1 MSDSTGSNAL
11 PSEPGSLDSSKSQVS
26 EISDGISTEPRP
38 SQGWLSGG
46 PALLIGL
53 GLGLAIAFIGT
64 RFMASGGSESQE
76 PPAATAAA
84 QSVSVE
90 SVQSATIDQTID
102 ATGTVEAFDLLTITP
117 EISGLEIRSVLVREG
132 DSVSGG
138 QPLVVL
144 DGTILEAQIREA
156 EAQIASAE
164 AQVRQRQASLAQ
176 AIASSNEADANLT
189 RYSSLADRGAI
200 SQEEL
205 DSRST
210 EAITTQESVGLARAN
225 IESAR
230 ANVASEQANLER
242 LRAQLNKTI
251 IRAPVA
257 GTIAESSATVGDV
270 SSNLNELFRIIQS
283 DQLELAVE
291 VPQTQLSQ
299 IAVGAPVKITASAD
313 ERIQLEGSIR
323 QINPLVDADTRIAT
337 VVISLPNSP
346 LLRPGMFLNAS
357 IVTGSR
363 QGLAV
368 PAEAVLP
375 QPDGTYQVYSVNAD
389 ETVTVQTVAIGDRIS
404 ATPTQPARI
413 EITQGLESGTR
424 VVSQG
429 ASYLTE
435 GDRINIV
442 ED

>member
-1 MSDSTGSNAL
+1 
-11 PSEPGSLDSSKSQVS
+11 
-26 EISDGISTEPRP
+26 
-38 SQGWLSGG
+38 
-46 PALLIGL
+46 
-53 GLGLAIAFIGT
+53 
-64 RFMASGGSESQE
+64 
-76 PPAATAAA
+76 
-84 QSVSVE
+84 
-90 SVQSATIDQTID
+90 
-102 ATGTVEAFDLLTITP
+102 
-117 EISGLEIRSVLVREG
+117 
-132 DSVSGG
+132 
-138 QPLVVL
+138 
-144 DGTILEAQIREA
+144 
-156 EAQIASAE
+156 
-164 AQVRQRQASLAQ
+164 
-176 AIASSNEADANLT
+176 
-189 RYSSLADRGAI
+189 
-200 SQEEL
+200 L